1 MPIAE
6 IVRHTPTWVWL
17 LLAFL
22 LYRGLK
28 SMVPRAMAPRRML
41 VLPLVFFV
49 WAVHGIVT
57 ELHAADY
64 ALLGFCVALAVGA
77 GLGRLLTYRQPE
89 PSYDSGLGL
98 IRRPGSVIPLV
109 LIVFAFVSKYALSAY
124 LAYRPELGASA
135 EYCGLYGTV
144 SGFIDGVFWGVMF
157 TQIAR
162 AMRGAGI
169 APTPSNVAQIMLAV
183 PPEAEVSDRKRD
195 S

>member
-1 MPIAE
+1 MSIAE
-6 IVRHTPTWVWL
+6 IIRHTPTWVWL

-28 SMVPRAMAPRRML
+28 SMAPRAMAPRRML
-41 VLPLVFFV
+41 VLPVVFFV

-64 ALLGFCVALAVGA
+64 ALAGFCLALVVGVV
-77 GLGRLLTYRQPE
+77 LGRLLAYRQPE

-98 IRRPGSVIPLV
+98 IRRPGSVVPLV
-109 LIVFAFVSKYALSAY
+109 LILVAFVSKYALSAY

-135 EYCGLYGTV
+135 LYCGFYGTV
-144 SGFIDGVFWGVMF
+144 SGFTDGVFWGVMF

-169 APTPSNVAQIMLAV
+169 APTPSNVAQLIVAV
-183 PPEAEVSDRKRD
+183 PPEADASGGR
-195 S
+195 